1 MSSSLPSAVSYR
13 FGQVEF
19 DTGAFQLRAA
29 GVAQNCPARALR
41 LLQLLCASPDRL
53 FAREEL
59 IAVLWP
65 GRRLVSDE
73 SLSQVIFKL
82 RTALGADGERLV
94 SVRGAGLRLEGP
106 VAADASPAGS
116 AALPA
121 TAAAAGP
128 ARPSAVDLVPAGDD
142 AGTASGAEVL
152 RDGATGDDTDP
163 AGTPAAA
170 AAIPPP
176 GPAPVAA
183 VDAPVPTVSA
193 RSPPA
198 SPHAPPVES
207 HLRISMRRG
216 RRLFLIAAALL
227 VAAVVATLRLAA
239 VPTVDWTPAR
249 GWGFSA
255 DNLHASRPETAARFL
270 QALVADAAGD
280 RARAQV
286 LLAAIHDGDA
296 TTPLPA
302 LLLTIWRAGAGDRGQ
317 AAQWLQQARTRAA
330 AEPDALIAAYLTL
343 AQAFADGRSI
353 DSKAAIGAL
362 LDLRADAWIL
372 RYAVAQLLHQRG
384 QDELALQELRKI
396 PVTALDDRRTE
407 DLLALRA
414 ALGDAAGVRSVL
426 RQLDA
431 RRNPVATAAL
441 GALLAYGSGDV
452 AQARRAFD
460 DTAELAR
467 RDDRD
472 DWALRAPLLGA
483 ALAFEQND
491 VADARRRL
499 DEALARAREKR
510 EPLSLL
516 DANLMLAQVA
526 QRQGDTATRDAALDR
541 AAAQARDSGDTLWP
555 SLVRIVALRLGGD
568 APDAPPGD
576 DADLVARDIAPLLQ
590 LRLALRDG
598 DTARAAALLQGGADR
613 QAGLLAEEW
622 ALAAAELGRPW
633 PPLRRRDPPVMPY
646 FRLMAWAA
654 LQPR

>member
-1 MSSSLPSAVSYR
+1 MSSSFPSAASYR

-19 DTGAFQLRAA
+19 DTGAFQLRTA
-29 GVAQNCPARALR
+29 GMAQDCPARALR
-41 LLQLLCASPDRL
+41 LLQLLCASPGRL

-94 SVRGAGLRLEGP
+94 TVRGAGLRLEGP
-106 VAADASPAGS
+106 VAAAASPAGPLDRS
-116 AALPA
+116 EIEATGDRAPPPGADRATGDVAAASGHAPH
-121 TAAAAGP
+121 AAAASPLCEPSPVIAAG
-128 ARPSAVDLVPAGDD
+128 RPQPM
-142 AGTASGAEVL
+142 
-152 RDGATGDDTDP
+152 TD
-163 AGTPAAA
+163 AAA
-170 AAIPPP
+170 VSLPPP
-176 GPAPVAA
+176 SSRGSPA
-183 VDAPVPTVSA
+183 
-193 RSPPA
+193 
-198 SPHAPPVES
+198 VES

-216 RRLFLIAAALL
+216 RRLFLVAAALL
-227 VAAVVATLRLAA
+227 VAAVVGTLWLSRPTA
-239 VPTVDWTPAR
+239 VPAADWALAR

-255 DNLHASRPETAARFL
+255 DNLHASRPESAARVL
-270 QALVADAAGD
+270 QALAADAAGD

-286 LLAAIHDGDA
+286 LLAAVHDGDS

-302 LLLTIWRAGAGDRGQ
+302 LLLTIWRAGAGDREQ
-317 AAQWLQQARTRAA
+317 AARWLQQARTRAA
-330 AEPDALIAAYLTL
+330 VEPDALIAAYLIL

-396 PVTALDDRRTE
+396 PVTALDDRRVE

-414 ALGDAAGVRSVL
+414 ALGDAAGVRTVL
-426 RQLDA
+426 RRLDA
-431 RRNPVATAAL
+431 QRNPVATAAV
-441 GALLAYGSGDV
+441 GALLAYSSGDV

-467 RDDRD
+467 RGDRD

-483 ALAFEQND
+483 ALAFEQYD
-491 VADARRRL
+491 LADARRRL

-510 EPLSLL
+510 ETLSLL

-541 AAAQARDSGDTLWP
+541 AAMQARDSGDTLWP
-555 SLVRIVALRLGGD
+555 RLVRIVALRLGGD
-568 APDAPPGD
+568 APDVPPAD
-576 DADLVARDIAPLLQ
+576 DADLVAQDIAPLLQ

-598 DTARAAALLQGGADR
+598 DTVRAAALLQGGADR
-613 QAGLLAEEW
+613 KASLFAEEW